1 MTGELEAVGN
11 LTSVSTSS
19 VITLTW
25 QPPFSLNLTT
35 AEPDIVYCVNIV
47 NITNEDIEID
57 HLISNCSVFETYY
70 NFVIVSPEFEGL
82 FRFIIT
88 PRSNVEGA
96 KNGTPNSINVSYYS
110 LECMFIVISDS
121 V

>member
-1 MTGELEAVGN
+1 MIAALVQLKSINHMTGELEAVGN

-35 AEPDIVYCVNIV
+35 AEPDIIYCIDIV

-70 NFVIVSPEFEGL
+70 NLVVVGL
-82 FRFIIT
+82 TR
-88 PRSNVEGA
+88 GA
-96 KNGTPNSINVSYYS
+96 S
-110 LECMFIVISDS
+110 
-121 V
+121 